1 MENEKRNAE
10 GYWDPTAATA
20 IENVS
25 RGGIKRGDTLWI
37 HGDKFDGEVVV
48 LIVREDNP
56 YMLTVPIYRNDDPRV
71 IYRAGDVK
79 LSGTTEAD
87 TRNFVTVHKSRTAYE
102 YSGGLEAGDYETVQK
117 AVAEL
122 LGFETEKPLTAKV
135 KEYMGAAP
143 FIIPKETNTELE
155 LAKQA
160 ARIWEKAFFA
170 VCGKEKTNE

>member
-1 MENEKRNAE
+1 METEKRNAE

-48 LIVREDNP
+48 LIAREDNP
-56 YMLTVPIYRNDDPRV
+56 YMLTVPIYRNDDPR
-71 IYRAGDVK
+71 IMYRAGDVK

-87 TRNFVTVHKSRTAYE
+87 TRHFVTVHKSRTAYE
-102 YSGGLEAGDYETVQK
+102 YSGGLEDGDYEAVQK

-122 LGFETEKPLTAKV
+122 LGIETEKPLTAKV
-135 KEYMGAAP
+135 EEIVKAPLGA
-143 FIIPKETNTELE
+143 IIKDSNTELE

-160 ARIWEKAFFA
+160 AVIWRKAFYA
-170 VCGKEKTNE
+170 VCGKGKENE